1 MFYIEN
7 INRKKKDFLIKKFAS
22 LACICMNINVCV
34 CLALL
39 VLCIHYIYLYL
50 SMYILAVYS
59 ALSTGLTSTEL
70 QGNDLSVFL
79 DIYLSLAL
87 RLSLL

>member
-1 MFYIEN
+1 
-7 INRKKKDFLIKKFAS
+7 
-22 LACICMNINVCV
+22 
-34 CLALL
+34 
-39 VLCIHYIYLYL
+39 
-50 SMYILAVYS
+50 MYILAVYS